1 MGEGSKAGFLSGVVW
16 LDKLRCDGLPR
27 RWIGVPLGDLSI
39 GDAAKK
45 LDFLC
50 ARLDPG
56 LDRGGSCGLNDA
68 VESRLDF
75 SASALILC
83 AMPPETLTEFILA
96 GGPISSLLVDVVHG
110 PDDFLASCSGD
121 VRVAWLNDVDAARLG
136 GEEILG
142 SDGCRGKTGMI
153 GDLDT
158 DIGFAC
164 RTSALRSSSIKESSD
179 RYSASELSALTWM
192 GSSSALRFS
201 FVWYQL
207 SLFEVGRIIDS
218 LLRLLDWPSFCW
230 MGSSGGM

>member
-1 MGEGSKAGFLSGVVW
+1 M
-16 LDKLRCDGLPR
+16 P
-27 RWIGVPLGDLSI
+27 PGDLSI

-45 LDFLC
+45 FDFRC
-50 ARLDPG
+50 AKLDPG
-56 LDRGGSCGLNDA
+56 LDRGVSCGLNDA
-68 VESRLDF
+68 VESRFDF
-75 SASALILC
+75 SASALIRC
-83 AMPPETLTEFILA
+83 AIPPETLTEFIFV

-121 VRVAWLNDVDAARLG
+121 VRVAWLNDVEAARLG
-136 GEEILG
+136 GEETLG
-142 SDGCRGKTGMI
+142 SEDCRGKTGMI

-158 DIGFAC
+158 DMGFAC

-179 RYSASELSALTWM
+179 RYSASEFSALTCI

-218 LLRLLDWPSFCW
+218 LLRLLDWPSFCRVC
-230 MGSSGGM
+230 SSGGM